1 MSLCDLLDKL
11 LPVTKIS
18 DTFVTP
24 PEVTKPAAKIFVTP
38 HFKKGRPTLG
48 DQPMSPSRAPEPLP
62 CQLKPQNEKN
72 GGIQGWGIE

>member
-11 LPVTKIS
+11 LPVTKIP

-38 HFKKGRPTLG
+38 HFKKGRPTLSVT
-48 DQPMSPSRAPEPLP
+48 SPCPPAERQRLSRARKAPE
-62 CQLKPQNEKN
+62 
-72 GGIQGWGIE
+72 